1 MSYEG
6 LPAGRFC
13 ILSTVERR
21 DRILLWGPTVY
32 PQRAIITIT
41 VSGCVGSTLNTILQ
55 NDFRRR
61 GEGQATQPTPA
72 TLVTLPTAPSPHIGH
87 CAAVAGASGSARAR
101 WCVSGVV

>member
-21 DRILLWGPTVY
+21 DRILLWGPI
-32 PQRAIITIT
+32 PREPLIITIT

-72 TLVTLPTAPSPHIGH
+72 TLVTLPTAPSPHIALRSPRCQWQ
-87 CAAVAGASGSARAR
+87 CARG
-101 WCVSGVV
+101 GV